1 MRIVIIGC
9 GKVGETLVKGLV
21 GEGHNVTVMDNVS
34 ANVESLLGQCDVSG
48 ICGSA
53 LSYNDLIE
61 AGVDKSDLTVA
72 VTQSDEINMLCCAMA
87 KKMGSKYTCARV
99 RNPELTGNVKL
110 IQKDLGV
117 DMTVNPDMA
126 TARAIY
132 NIISL
137 PSALNVES
145 FAGGRCSL
153 TEITVE
159 EGGELDNMQIAHIRK
174 LGIKFLICAVERDGE
189 TFIPNG
195 STVLRGGD
203 NVYVCAGYSEQ
214 NKLFKKLHIYVNRPK
229 YVMIIGGSKIALY
242 LSKMLT
248 KTGIKVKIIEKNKD
262 RCYELAEALPDA
274 EIICID
280 GTDQDQLLQ
289 EGLSHTDACIS
300 LTDLDE
306 QNLVIAFFAQSLGV
320 TKCVTKISKNTL
332 RDMLKNIGLD
342 SSVSP
347 NDLTANTILQYVRA
361 MDNSFDVDSVRSL
374 YRLVNSSIEA
384 AEFVVPSD
392 FTVEDK
398 PLKEVKLKP
407 QVLIACILRGSGIII
422 PSGDDCLKAGD
433 TVIAVS
439 KNLILSELEDV
450 LA

>member
-1 MRIVIIGC
+1 M
-9 GKVGETLVKGLV
+9 
-21 GEGHNVTVMDNVS
+21 
-34 ANVESLLGQCDVSG
+34 
-48 ICGSA
+48 
-53 LSYNDLIE
+53 
-61 AGVDKSDLTVA
+61 
-72 VTQSDEINMLCCAMA
+72 
-87 KKMGSKYTCARV
+87 
-99 RNPELTGNVKL
+99 
-110 IQKDLGV
+110 
-117 DMTVNPDMA
+117 
-126 TARAIY
+126 
-132 NIISL
+132 
-137 PSALNVES
+137 
-145 FAGGRCSL
+145 
-153 TEITVE
+153 
-159 EGGELDNMQIAHIRK
+159 
-174 LGIKFLICAVERDGE
+174 
-189 TFIPNG
+189 
-195 STVLRGGD
+195 
-203 NVYVCAGYSEQ
+203 
-214 NKLFKKLHIYVNRPK
+214 
-229 YVMIIGGSKIALY
+229 
-242 LSKMLT
+242 
-248 KTGIKVKIIEKNKD
+248 
-262 RCYELAEALPDA
+262 
-274 EIICID
+274 
-280 GTDQDQLLQ
+280 Q
-289 EGLSHTDACIS
+289 EGLSNTDACIS

-342 SSVSP
+342 SPVSP